1 MELNEFIEK
10 FCEELEIENVSEINA
25 ETEFHMLD
33 EWSSLAALTVIA
45 MVDENFDVQLNG
57 NDIRESET
65 IQDLFDLINSKQVK

>member
-1 MELNEFIEK
+1 MDLNEFIEK

-25 ETEFHMLD
+25 DTEFHMLD

-45 MVDENFDVQLNG
+45 LIDETFDVQLNG

-65 IQDLFDLINSKQVK
+65 IQDLYDLIQSKQA

>member
-1 MELNEFIEK
+1 MNLQEFIEK

-45 MVDENFDVQLNG
+45 LVDDNFDVQLNG
-57 NDIRESET
+57 NDIRQSET
-65 IQDLFDLINSKQVK
+65 IQDLYDLILSKRK

>member
-10 FCEELEIENVSEINA
+10 FCEELEIENASEINA

-45 MVDENFDVQLNG
+45 LIDENFDVQLNG
-57 NDIRESET
+57 NDIRQSET
-65 IQDLFDLINSKQVK
+65 IQDLYDLIKSKLA

>member
-10 FCEELEIENVSEINA
+10 FCEELEIENASEINA

-45 MVDENFDVQLNG
+45 LIDENFDVQLNG
-57 NDIRESET
+57 NDIRQSET
-65 IQDLFDLINSKQVK
+65 IQDLYDLIKSKQA